1 MINFDCNEV
10 FKPSIFFCAI
20 NLYKNHKLYKNH
32 IISNSNFVDMKH
44 SIFYNNCESY
54 L

>member
-10 FKPSIFFCAI
+10 FKPSIFFFCAI
-20 NLYKNHKLYKNH
+20 NLYKNH
-32 IISNSNFVDMKH
+32 IISNSNFVDMKY